1 MSRGYL
7 SVSGNK
13 SWGFLI
19 GRKSD
24 LSWGLLGLISSNAL
38 KNPFAS
44 RKSVLKRLRMAYL

>member
-13 SWGFLI
+13 SWGFKI

-24 LSWGLLGLISSNAL
+24 LLWGLLGQISSNAL
-38 KNPFAS
+38 NPLAS
-44 RKSVLKRLRMAYL
+44 QKSVLKRLRMAYL